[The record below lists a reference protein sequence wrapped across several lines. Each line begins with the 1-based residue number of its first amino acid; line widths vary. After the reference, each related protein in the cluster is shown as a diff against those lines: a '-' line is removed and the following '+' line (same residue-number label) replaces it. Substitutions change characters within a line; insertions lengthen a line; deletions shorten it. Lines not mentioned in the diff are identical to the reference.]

1 MKATIRKLEKQL
13 QEKKKKLDVKMGV
26 TEELNDD
33 VSIKSKSK
41 EDGSTQDSAKGSNLT
56 LIRPGGGHI
65 SPPVFQK
72 IIALEPNVGL
82 TSDQA
87 VNSSFSVVLRSKKR
101 KRPIRT
107 MKRPWRAL
115 FYRGSPGIS
124 LAGSIIGSLLGSMKV
139 QEGPLSLGRVPQ
151 LSLIHISEPTR
162 RS

>member
-1 MKATIRKLEKQL
+1 MDKLEFTAWF
-13 QEKKKKLDVKMGV
+13 EVNPTFG
-26 TEELNDD
+26 
-33 VSIKSKSK
+33 SRAIIFSK
-41 EDGSTQDSAKGSNLT
+41 
-56 LIRPGGGHI
+56 RGGGHI

-107 MKRPWRAL
+107 MKGPWRAL

-151 LSLIHISEPTR
+151 
-162 RS
+162 